1 MKTTNHD
8 LAAVPST
15 ALFTDFIARAR
26 EWQRRNPEWQL
37 LCDMGDTSSL
47 YETFGELP
55 KAERMAW
62 VGKYREEAVEM
73 WKEYGVPK
81 CKVPRAI
88 LNDRLEL
95 VDDWPT
101 GNAMTV
107 FMVNVTGQGTR
118 HLVTGTLDPL
128 VGRFFVAL

>member
-62 VGKYREEAVEM
+62 VGKYREAAVEM

-107 FMVNVTGQGTR
+107 FMVNHSHHAEPRLRGDSVDG
-118 HLVTGTLDPL
+118 V
-128 VGRFFVAL
+128 VGGKDQA